1 MKCTVLSITIIQMC
15 LRSNLNFHL
24 HVWPQLPKEDSGD
37 VQKMRQL
44 DFNVDAADVVSS
56 WIAQT
61 E

>member
-1 MKCTVLSITIIQMC
+1 MILKKKFEVQFE
-15 LRSNLNFHL
+15 FHL
-24 HVWPQLPKEDSGD
+24 HVCLLLLPKEDSGE
-37 VQKMRQL
+37 VLKMTQV